1 MTKLGTR
8 VRDRI
13 TGFTGIV
20 TGVCHYISGCNQA
33 LVVPPVD
40 DQGKRRESEW
50 FDVQRLQRLDE
61 SNVVLDNDET
71 PGCDAPPPKR

>member
-1 MTKLGTR
+1 MAELGTR

-13 TGFTGIV
+13 TGFTGII
-20 TGVCHYISGCNQA
+20 TGVCYYISGCNQA
-33 LVVPPVD
+33 MVVPPVD

-50 FDVQRLQRLDE
+50 FDVQRLERLDD